1 MIVFGKF
8 YVQTFVAAPKK
19 QVREEMKMGG
29 GGGYRRRLPE
39 LMRPE
44 MRLMKNRTR
53 LQFMFSS
60 SSEDLVRVKN
70 VSLSSDDD

>member
-29 GGGYRRRLPE
+29 GG
-39 LMRPE
+39 
-44 MRLMKNRTR
+44 
-53 LQFMFSS
+53 
-60 SSEDLVRVKN
+60 RVPAPFAGTDEARN
-70 VSLSSDDD
+70 EVDEESDSFTIHVFFFL